1 MISQESKATQE
12 LDVLR
17 LGDFNSKLSQCI
29 HCGLCLQACPTYAIF
44 GTEMDSPRGRIALM
58 RAVAAGK
65 LAPEDIRDSFTRHIR
80 LCLEC
85 RACETACPS
94 GVQYGS
100 LVEMAR
106 IVVEDNRR
114 PGVGERL
121 MRWGGTKVLMP
132 NLRLLKFAALL
143 MRLYQLT
150 GLQWVVRGLRLLP
163 KALRA
168 MENILPP
175 IRLRFTP
182 LAKPLPAMN
191 GAQGRVLFFTGCI
204 QEAMLSSVN
213 EATIRVLQCN
223 GYAVLAPREQTCC
236 GAAHLHLGDVEGAK
250 ELARRNIEAF
260 LSLGDEYEVVICN
273 AGGCGAALKEYP
285 RLLADDPYYASRAQE
300 FSSKVRDVSEFMAGH
315 LLQTPGGRVEARAVY
330 SDSCHLRH
338 VQKVVKQPR
347 ELLKEVP
354 GLQLVELSLPD
365 RCCGS
370 AGVYNIAEV
379 DTAARVLDDKM
390 ADIAATGA
398 DLIVT
403 SNTGC
408 HLQLLAGVRRAGLS
422 AKVMHVVEV
431 LDMAYRAEET
441 KREVENGSKG
451 S

>member
-1 MISQESKATQE
+1 MINR
-12 LDVLR
+12 LDILR
-17 LGDFNSKLSQCI
+17 SADFNIKLKQCI

-58 RAVAAGK
+58 RAAAAGK
-65 LAPEDIRDSFTRHIR
+65 LTLEDIQGGFTRHIQ

-85 RACETACPS
+85 RACEAVCPS

-106 IVVEDNRR
+106 AVVEDNRR
-114 PGVGERL
+114 PGVGERFL
-121 MRWGGTKVLMP
+121 RWVGTKLLMP
-132 NLRLLKFAALL
+132 NLWLLKFTALL
-143 MRLYQLT
+143 MWLYQLT
-150 GLQWVVRGLRLLP
+150 GLQRAVRALHLLP

-175 IRLRFTP
+175 IRMRFTP
-182 LAKPLPAMN
+182 LATPLPARN
-191 GAQGRVLFFTGCI
+191 GSQGRVLFFTGCI

-213 EATIRVLQCN
+213 EATIRVLQRN
-223 GYAVLAPREQTCC
+223 GYAVLAPRGQTCC

-250 ELARRNIEAF
+250 KLARQNIEAF
-260 LSLGDEYEVVICN
+260 LSSGDEYETMICN
-273 AGGCGAALKEYP
+273 AGGCGAALKEYS
-285 RLLADDPYYASRAQE
+285 RLLADDPCYASQAKE
-300 FSSKVRDVSEFMAGH
+300 FSSKVRDISEFMAGN
-315 LLQTPGGRVEARAVY
+315 LLHAPGGRVEARAVY

-347 ELLKEVP
+347 ELLREVP

-379 DTAARVLDDKM
+379 DTATQILDAKM
-390 ADIAATGA
+390 ADIATTGA
-398 DLIVT
+398 NLIVT

-408 HLQLLAGVRRAGLS
+408 HLQLLAGVRRAGLD
-422 AKVMHVVEV
+422 ARVMHVVEV
-431 LDMAYRAEET
+431 LDMAYRAEE
-441 KREVENGSKG
+441 SK
-451 S
+451 